1 MSLKGSV
8 KKQSGTSALL
18 LIIMI
23 VAVLLFAYYVI
34 LGRDLP
40 EGLNIPQVMV
50 TNSAGRESPGS
61 VEKMKPEKS
70 SPWADSSVRGQ
81 AEPIVK
87 GVETKE
93 ITGKA
98 GKMEEC
104 NHGLKEKSVK
114 KSKRILRVFEV
125 LKQTNLVIE
134 EILSQKRMEH

>member
-8 KKQSGTSALL
+8 KRQSGASVLL

-50 TNSAGRESPGS
+50 TNSAGRGSPGS
-61 VEKMKPEKS
+61 GEKMRPEKS
-70 SPWADSSVRGQ
+70 SPWANSSMRKQIHPV
-81 AEPIVK
+81 VK
-87 GVETKE
+87 GLHTQE

-98 GKMEEC
+98 GKTEER
-104 NHGLKEKSVK
+104 NHGLKKKGVR
-114 KSKRILRVFEV
+114 KSKGISRVFEV
-125 LKQTNLVIE
+125 LKQSNLVIE
-134 EILSQKRMEH
+134 EILSQKK